1 MSITTVSNSRPNWVR
16 RYISVCHPFKRE
28 QFCTTQRAV
37 IVIIMLCVGVLLLH
51 LIQAYFWQF
60 NAQTDECAVR
70 QEVVVHGIRSVW
82 TVWSWVTELLVFVLV
97 PLAMLALNALV
108 IAETRRM
115 AVIEHQLVPTS
126 SRDSSDGGRGKNRA
140 HGPSATTV
148 MLLAV
153 SFYLI
158 AVTLPVT
165 VVYAVYFSFPEG
177 DELANIATDATW
189 QKHLTYWT
197 IRAVVQEI
205 GMSHYAGNIIIYVAT
220 GKIFRSELWRLFA
233 AKCQSQ
239 SRTGSPVY
247 MYYRHDAAASANTNR
262 RRITSRI

>member
-1 MSITTVSNSRPNWVR
+1 MNIFTVSDGAC

-37 IVIIMLCVGVLLLH
+37 IVIILLCVGVLLLH
-51 LIQAYFWQF
+51 LIQAYFWKF
-60 NAQTDECAVR
+60 DAQTSDCSVR
-70 QEVVVHGIRSVW
+70 QEVTVHGIRSVW
-82 TVWSWVTELLVFVLV
+82 TVWSWVTELLVFGLV

-108 IAETRRM
+108 IAEARRM
-115 AVIEHQLVPTS
+115 AVVEHQLVPTS
-126 SRDSSDGGRGKNRA
+126 SATSDGGRGKNRA
-140 HGPSATTV
+140 SGPSATTV

-158 AVTLPVT
+158 AMTLPVT

-177 DELANIATDATW
+177 GATTDMATDETW

-197 IRAVVQEI
+197 IRNVVQEI
-205 GMSHYAGNIIIYVAT
+205 GMSHYAGNIFIYVAT

-233 AKCQSQ
+233 AKCHSPEK
-239 SRTGSPVY
+239 TGSPVY
-247 MYYRHDAAASANTNR
+247 HRYNATPNVNTNV

>member
-1 MSITTVSNSRPNWVR
+1 MLAYLFYVTTSGGVC

-37 IVIIMLCVGVLLLH
+37 IVICLLCVGVLLLH

-60 NAQTDECAVR
+60 DAQTGDCSVR
-70 QEVVVHGIRSVW
+70 QEVTVHGIRSVW
-82 TVWSWVTELLVFVLV
+82 TVWSWVTELLVFGVV

-126 SRDSSDGGRGKNRA
+126 SSGLGEGRKHRA
-140 HGPSATTV
+140 SGPSATTV

-158 AVTLPVT
+158 AMTLPVT

-177 DELANIATDATW
+177 SAAADVVTDATW
-189 QKHLTYWT
+189 QNHLTYWT

-205 GMSHYAGNIIIYVAT
+205 GMSHYAGNVIIYVAT
-220 GKIFRSELWRLFA
+220 GKIFRSELRRLLCRGS
-233 AKCQSQ
+233 AK
-239 SRTGSPVY
+239 TGSPVY
-247 MYYRHDAAASANTNR
+247 CRHSAINADTNR
-262 RRITSRI
+262 RLITSRI

>member
-1 MSITTVSNSRPNWVR
+1 MIRSDGAC
-16 RYISVCHPFKRE
+16 RYISVCHPFQRE

-37 IVIIMLCVGVLLLH
+37 IVIVLLSIGVLLLH

-60 NAQTDECAVR
+60 DAQTGDCSVR
-70 QEVVVHGIRSVW
+70 REVTVHGIRSVW
-82 TVWSWVTELLVFVLV
+82 TVWSWVTELLVFGLV

-126 SRDSSDGGRGKNRA
+126 SSGDGGRGKNRSS
-140 HGPSATTV
+140 GPSATTV

-158 AVTLPVT
+158 AMTLPVT

-177 DELANIATDATW
+177 DAAADIATDATW

-220 GKIFRSELWRLFA
+220 GKIFRSELWHLLA
-233 AKCQSQ
+233 ARCRSSAKN
-239 SRTGSPVY
+239 GSP
-247 MYYRHDAAASANTNR
+247 MYLRHSPALTPATNR
-262 RRITSRI
+262 QNRITSRI

>member
-1 MSITTVSNSRPNWVR
+1 MAPVLYC

-28 QFCTTQRAV
+28 EFCTTQRAV
-37 IVIIMLCVGVLLLH
+37 IVITLLCVGVLLLH

-60 NAQTDECAVR
+60 DAQTGDCAVR
-70 QEVVVHGIRSVW
+70 QEVTVHGIRSVW
-82 TVWSWVTELLVFVLV
+82 TVWSWVTELLVFGLV

-108 IAETRRM
+108 IAEARRM
-115 AVIEHQLVPTS
+115 AVLEHHLVPTS
-126 SRDSSDGGRGKNRA
+126 SSADDGGGRGKHRA
-140 HGPSATTV
+140 TKPSATTV

-158 AVTLPVT
+158 AMTLPVT

-177 DELANIATDATW
+177 DAAADIVTDATW
-189 QKHLTYWT
+189 CNHLTYWT

-220 GKIFRSELWRLFA
+220 GKIFRSELWRLLA
-233 AKCQSQ
+233 ARCHSSAK
-239 SRTGSPVY
+239 TGSP
-247 MYYRHDAAASANTNR
+247 MYIRHSAALLPDNNP

>member
-1 MSITTVSNSRPNWVR
+1 MLTVGDVTY

-37 IVIIMLCVGVLLLH
+37 IVIILLCVGVLLLH

-60 NAQTDECAVR
+60 DAQTGDCGVR
-70 QEVVVHGIRSVW
+70 QEVTVHGIRSVW
-82 TVWSWVTELLVFVLV
+82 TVWSWVTELLVFGLV

-115 AVIEHQLVPTS
+115 AVIEHQLVPTCS
-126 SRDSSDGGRGKNRA
+126 SGSTGGGRVKNRA
-140 HGPSATTV
+140 SGPSATTV

-158 AVTLPVT
+158 AMTLPVT
-165 VVYAVYFSFPEG
+165 VVYVVYLSFPEG
-177 DELANIATDATW
+177 GATANIETDATW
-189 QKHLTYWT
+189 QNHLTYWT
-197 IRAVVQEI
+197 IRTVVQEI

-233 AKCQSQ
+233 ARCQSPAK
-239 SRTGSPVY
+239 TGSP
-247 MYYRHDAAASANTNR
+247 MYRRHDAALSPNANIR
-262 RRITSRI
+262 VTSRI